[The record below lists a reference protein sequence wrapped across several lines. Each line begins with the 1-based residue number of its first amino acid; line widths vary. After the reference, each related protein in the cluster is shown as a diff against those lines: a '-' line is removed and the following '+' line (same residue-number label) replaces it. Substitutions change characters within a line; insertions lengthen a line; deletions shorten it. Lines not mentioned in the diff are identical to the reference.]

1 MAENCRRCGGLR
13 LAACSATART
23 CDVPRDPGIGGG
35 DDVHFLHCL
44 HCGQIR
50 GRFPLP
56 PTAIEDGRD

>member
-1 MAENCRRCGGLR
+1 VLGHCPDVCGTD
-13 LAACSATART
+13 LADRYTHG
-23 CDVPRDPGIGGG
+23 DVPRDPGIGGG

-44 HCGQIR
+44 DCGQIR